1 MLNNQT
7 HIYGRHAIMEAAQY
21 RPDTLG
27 VVFLAEDSKDGHL
40 KSVLMEAKIETQAF
54 NPKHKKL
61 PGDVPNTA
69 VHQGVIAELLV
80 EKLMQPYKEFIE
92 TIEPSPD
99 TALLIL
105 AEVQDPHNV
114 GAAIRSAAAFGI
126 TAVLMPPHNQAPVTG
141 SVVKVS
147 AGMTFRVPLVAI
159 GNVNT
164 TIRDLK
170 ERGYWIY
177 GLDGRGDT
185 EVTKEQFDRP
195 TVFVLGNEG
204 EGLRKMTAEACDT
217 LIKIP
222 MHSRCE
228 SLNASASTAAM
239 LYAWS
244 AQHPEAL
251 K

>member
-1 MLNNQT
+1 
-7 HIYGRHAIMEAAQY
+7 
-21 RPDTLG
+21 
-27 VVFLAEDSKDGHL
+27 
-40 KSVLMEAKIETQAF
+40 
-54 NPKHKKL
+54 
-61 PGDVPNTA
+61 
-69 VHQGVIAELLV
+69 
-80 EKLMQPYKEFIE
+80 
-92 TIEPSPD
+92 
-99 TALLIL
+99 
-105 AEVQDPHNV
+105 
-114 GAAIRSAAAFGI
+114 
-126 TAVLMPPHNQAPVTG
+126 
-141 SVVKVS
+141 
-147 AGMTFRVPLVAI
+147 MTFRVPLVAI

-222 MHSRCE
+222 MHNRCE